1 MKKTLLLFGFV
12 LLTSA
17 FSIAQSPVTMGSILI
32 DPYIGFPTSNVI
44 WDNGTE
50 LNYKL
55 NGGHLS
61 YGARAEYMIA
71 GDIGIGFDV
80 NYVRCGYNYD
90 ANDTTYTWNQASG
103 QYDTTLSMNNY
114 DYLAQRTRI
123 MVRLNKHFVQTDQ
136 VDAYI
141 GVGAGYKLT
150 KRDWKTNGEAT
161 LEQEEALIPIAC
173 RIAIGARFYFTQ
185 NIGAHIELG
194 AFGGGIIQAGVAVK
208 L

>member
-1 MKKTLLLFGFV
+1 MKKKLLLFG
-12 LLTSA
+12 LAILTSTI
-17 FSIAQSPVTMGSILI
+17 SIAQTPVTVGSNLI

-50 LNYKL
+50 LNYKI

-90 ANDTTYTWNQASG
+90 VDSTYSTYNGLTGTFEDSTAR
-103 QYDTTLSMNNY
+103 DNY
-114 DYLAQRTRI
+114 DYLAQRTRL
-123 MVRLNKHFVQTDQ
+123 MVRINKHFVQTDK

-141 GVGAGYKLT
+141 GVGAGYKVT
-150 KRDWKTNGEAT
+150 KRDWKTNGVAT

-173 RIAIGARFYFTQ
+173 RIAIGARLYFTQ

>member
-1 MKKTLLLFGFV
+1 MKKTLLLFGLV
-12 LLTSA
+12 LLTST

-32 DPYIGFPTSNVI
+32 DPYVGFPTSNVI
-44 WDNGTE
+44 WDNGSE
-50 LNYKL
+50 LNYKI

-90 ANDTTYTWNQASG
+90 SNDTTYTWNQASG
-103 QYDTTLSMNNY
+103 QYDTTFSMSNY

-136 VDAYI
+136 VDAYV

>member
-1 MKKTLLLFGFV
+1 MKKTLLLFGLM
-12 LLTSA
+12 LLTST

-32 DPYIGFPTSNVI
+32 DPYVGFPTSNVI
-44 WDNGTE
+44 WDNGSE
-50 LNYKL
+50 LNYKI

-90 ANDTTYTWNQASG
+90 ANDTTYTWNQVSG